1 MRRLEKLK
9 APDEKINT
17 LFQVYKTIS
26 FWRSLKNT
34 IVIEFGRFFP
44 WMGGK
49 RRMYRACLGMKI
61 GEKTAIAYKVMPDL
75 FFPEKIS
82 IGANSIIG
90 YQTTILTHEYLIA
103 EYCIGEV
110 VIGDNVM
117 IGANVTILPGVTI
130 GDGAIVA
137 AGAIV
142 SKDIPAE
149 SFAYGNPLIIKEKA
163 ISE

>member
-9 APDEKINT
+9 APDEKVNA

-26 FWRSLKNT
+26 FWRALKNT

-49 RRMYRACLGMKI
+49 RRIYRACLGMKI

-75 FFPEKIS
+75 FFPEKIT

-117 IGANVTILPGVTI
+117 VGANVTILPGVTI

-149 SFAYGNPLIIKEKA
+149 SFAYGNPLMIKEKA

>member
-9 APDEKINT
+9 APDKKVNT
-17 LFQVYKTIS
+17 LFQVYKTVS
-26 FWRSLKNT
+26 FFRAVKNT
-34 IVIEFGRFFP
+34 MVIEFGRFFP

-49 RRMYRACLGMKI
+49 RRIYRACLGMKI

-117 IGANVTILPGVTI
+117 IGANVIILPGVTI
-130 GDGAIVA
+130 GDGAVVG
-137 AGAIV
+137 AGAVV

-149 SFAYGNPLIIKEKA
+149 SFAYGNPLIIKEQTIPK
-163 ISE
+163 